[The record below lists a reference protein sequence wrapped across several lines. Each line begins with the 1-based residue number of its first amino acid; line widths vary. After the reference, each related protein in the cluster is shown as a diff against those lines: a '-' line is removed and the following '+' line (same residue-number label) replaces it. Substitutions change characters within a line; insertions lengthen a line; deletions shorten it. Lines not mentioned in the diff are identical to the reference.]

1 VNRLDITPDKQF
13 IVAAGNPHVRLFD
26 VNSNNPNPVVSFDGH
41 TNNVTSVG
49 FQKDGRWMY
58 TGCEDG
64 MVKIWDLRY
73 VPPLFRSIP

>member
-1 VNRLDITPDKQF
+1 
-13 IVAAGNPHVRLFD
+13 

-64 MVKIWDLRY
+64 MVKIWDLR
-73 VPPLFRSIP
+73 